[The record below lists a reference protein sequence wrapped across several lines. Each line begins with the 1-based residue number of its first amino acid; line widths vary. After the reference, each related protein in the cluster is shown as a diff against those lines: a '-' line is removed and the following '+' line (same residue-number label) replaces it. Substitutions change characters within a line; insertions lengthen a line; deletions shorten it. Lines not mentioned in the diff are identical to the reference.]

1 MTIYTNSSTKKSL
14 CKLDN
19 SLTNEDTWLCL
30 LVNYI
35 FSMYALSV
43 RLVEDICHPP
53 YNAKILL
60 PVTNKESLKN
70 P

>member
-1 MTIYTNSSTKKSL
+1 MSVSGLYFQHV
-14 CKLDN
+14 CP
-19 SLTNEDTWLCL
+19 
-30 LVNYI
+30 
-35 FSMYALSV
+35 ALSV
-43 RLVEDICHPP
+43 RLVENICHPP